1 MIKNYK
7 TNKLF
12 KVRLKENGNLL
23 DVYAIRDDKKGYP
36 HFLIYMNKQW
46 KYESAKYFEPIY

>member
-12 KVRLKENGNLL
+12 KVKLKENGDLL

-36 HFLIYMNKQW
+36 HFLIYINRQW
-46 KYESAKYFEPIY
+46 IYKSAKYFEPIK